1 MDRLIQGA
9 VKSVFDRKFDIDD
22 VEELAAVFNNGLS
35 VEVGEGVASRDYAD
49 ILTKVDGLGE
59 AIGSLAGESEAARA
73 AAIEFMLEGL
83 HLHKLLN
90 KYSVDGRASY
100 MG

>member
-1 MDRLIQGA
+1 
-9 VKSVFDRKFDIDD
+9 
-22 VEELAAVFNNGLS
+22 VEEIAAVFNNGLS
-35 VEVGEGVASRDYAD
+35 VEVGEGVASRDYGD
-49 ILTKVDGLGE
+49 ILTKVDGLAE
-59 AIGSLAGESEAARA
+59 VIGALAGESEAARA
-73 AAIEFMLEGL
+73 TAIEFVLEGL